1 MTTAPSRSNLLTQ
14 SHSGRLLERQK
25 KVFSFFFPFFSFCL
39 GLSWFFLF
47 VWGLWVHHEDRS
59 KARGRVGLARAEEGA
74 EGDEAVLNG
83 ANLAVALLQLGV
95 GHVRRAL
102 ELERRAVRAERV
114 AELLLLVRRA
124 PAGEERR
131 TSARGG
137 GPEEERALFPTPA
150 LHVACGRAGETHGA
164 VGARGTAK
172 RGEATEGGGERQATD
187 TAPER
192 AGGED
197 GGRRSQLRGGLV
209 AETALGDG
217 VHRAVCQVVT
227 ARRTRAPVGVDEHA
241 ELTAGVEA
249 VGESGGRGEEGGGD
263 GGRRSERRHLVC

>member
-1 MTTAPSRSNLLTQ
+1 M
-14 SHSGRLLERQK
+14 
-25 KVFSFFFPFFSFCL
+25 
-39 GLSWFFLF
+39 
-47 VWGLWVHHEDRS
+47 
-59 KARGRVGLARAEEGA
+59 GLARAEEGA
-74 EGDEAVLNG
+74 EGQEAVLDG
-83 ANLAVALLQLGV
+83 ADLAVALLELGV

-114 AELLLLVRRA
+114 AELLLGLRRA
-124 PAGEERR
+124 PTGVERR

-150 LHVACGRAGETHGA
+150 LHVARGRAGETHGA

-197 GGRRSQLRGGLV
+197 GG
-209 AETALGDG
+209 LGDTVEGGG
-217 VHRAVCQVVT
+217 VAQTRKEVGAPVGVGARKRGHEGGPVTLGRGLFATEGGTLGGALCQVVT